1 MKYKIGE
8 EVEGLVTGI
17 KPYGAFVC
25 IDAQNQGLV
34 HISEITNDYV
44 SDISQYIKI
53 NDKIKVKILSI
64 DNKTFQ
70 MRLSIKALQSRKQRR
85 YQQFTKRKSLPE
97 MTIGFKTLE
106 EKLPLWIE
114 QAKKEIKND

>member
-1 MKYKIGE
+1 MKYKIGD
-8 EVEGLVTGI
+8 EVEGIVTGV

-44 SDISQYIKI
+44 SDISEYMNV

-64 DNKTFQ
+64 DSNTFQ

-85 YQQFTKRKSLPE
+85 YQQFTKKKSLPE
-97 MTIGFKTLE
+97 MKIGFKTLADH
-106 EKLPLWIE
+106 LPKWIE
-114 QAKKEIKND
+114 EGIEEIKND